1 MQEAIRTYVPCMS
14 IEKMKKKPMW
24 MTSKI
29 LKSVKKKHRLW
40 QRWKEHNDD
49 NLELKYKKQANKAA
63 KALRLVKRDFE
74 RKVVKNIK
82 TDSKSFF
89 S

>member
-1 MQEAIRTYVPCMS
+1 
-14 IEKMKKKPMW
+14 
-24 MTSKI
+24 MTG
-29 LKSVKKKHRLW
+29 
-40 QRWKEHNDD
+40 WKEHNDD

-74 RKVVKNIK
+74 RKVAKNIK